1 MVSWTKENG
10 LKNVIGMIDM
20 EIDKDM
26 IMGGA
31 IFTLLI
37 YMLALC
43 VVEIIQT
50 GGLLCT
56 I

>member
-1 MVSWTKENG
+1 MKENG
-10 LKNVIGMIDM
+10 SIEIKNGEIDM

>member
-1 MVSWTKENG
+1 MKENG
-10 LKNVIGMIDM
+10 LKNLNGVTDM
-20 EIDKDM
+20 VDKDM

-31 IFTLLI
+31 IFALLI
-37 YMLALC
+37 YMLMLC
-43 VVEIIQT
+43 IVELITT

>member
-1 MVSWTKENG
+1 MKENG

-20 EIDKDM
+20 VDKDM
-26 IMGGA
+26 VMGGA

-50 GGLLCT
+50 GGLACA

>member
-1 MVSWTKENG
+1 M
-10 LKNVIGMIDM
+10 LKNVHGEIDM
-20 EIDKDM
+20 VDKDI

-31 IFTLLI
+31 IFATLMYL
-37 YMLALC
+37 LALC

>member
-1 MVSWTKENG
+1 MKENG

-20 EIDKDM
+20 VDKDM
-26 IMGGA
+26 VMGGV
-31 IFTLLI
+31 IFALLI

-50 GGLLCT
+50 GGLACA

>member
-1 MVSWTKENG
+1 MV
-10 LKNVIGMIDM
+10 
-20 EIDKDM
+20 DKDM

-31 IFTLLI
+31 IFALLM

-50 GGLLCT
+50 GGLACA

>member
-1 MVSWTKENG
+1 
-10 LKNVIGMIDM
+10 MID
-20 EIDKDM
+20 IDKDM

-31 IFTLLI
+31 IFALLI

-50 GGLLCT
+50 GGLQCT